1 MVTVLLDPGH
11 GGTDGGAGSAPYLE
25 KTRNLEVASKV
36 RDYLLANFTVNVIMS
51 RTTDKTVSLDARTNL
66 ANQERVDYF
75 LSIHHNSGTPS
86 ARGYEDFTYINISDT
101 STSDRIRNAIHTE
114 VVNRVLGKYGLPNR
128 GKKKANFHVVRES
141 NMPSA
146 LLEIGFVTNASDQQ
160 LIANPAFYN
169 DVAVAIG
176 EGVAKGLNLTRKKS
190 PTTTPTL
197 APSPSTPSKTM
208 YRVQVGAYKE
218 RTNATA
224 MQTRLKSAGF
234 PTVLSTSNGIYRV
247 QIGAYGDKDNATAME
262 KRVRS
267 AGFPVFVYTV

>member
-25 KTRNLEVASKV
+25 KTRNLEVALKV
-36 RDYLLANFTVNVIMS
+36 RDYLISTFSVNVIMS
-51 RTTDKTVSLDARTNL
+51 RTTDTTVSLSARTNL
-66 ANQERVDYF
+66 ANQQHVDYF

-86 ARGYEDFTYINISDT
+86 ARGYEDFTYINLNDT

-114 VVNRVLGKYGLPNR
+114 VVNRILGKYGLPNR

-146 LLEIGFVTNASDQQ
+146 LLEIGFVSNVYDQR

-176 EGVAKGLNLTRKKS
+176 EGVAKGLGLVRKAR
-190 PTTTPTL
+190 PVV
-197 APSPSTPSKTM
+197 APSPTHSPSKPL

-218 RTNATA
+218 RANALA

-234 PTVLSTSNGIYRV
+234 PTVISSSNDIYRV

-267 AGFPVFVYTV
+267 AGFPVFVYQV

>member
-11 GGTDGGAGSAPYLE
+11 GGTDGGAGTAPYLE
-25 KTRNLEVASKV
+25 KTRNLELALKV
-36 RDYLLANFTVNVIMS
+36 RDYLLSTFTCHVIMS
-51 RTTDKTVSLDARTNL
+51 RTTDKTVSLSARTNL
-66 ANQERVDYF
+66 ANQQHVDYF

-86 ARGYEDFTYINISDT
+86 ARGYEDYTYIHINDT
-101 STSDRIRNAIHTE
+101 STSDRIRAAIHTE
-114 VVNRVLGKYGLPNR
+114 VVNRILNKYGLPNR

-141 NMPSA
+141 LMPSA
-146 LLEIGFVTNASDQQ
+146 LLEIGFVTNTSDQQ

-176 EGVAKGLNLTRKKS
+176 EGVGKGLGLVRKPK
-190 PTTTPTL
+190 PVV
-197 APSPSTPSKTM
+197 APSPSTPSKTF

-234 PTVLSTSNGIYRV
+234 PTVLSSSNGIFRV
-247 QIGAYGDKDNATAME
+247 QIGAYGNKDNATAME
-262 KRVRS
+262 RRLRS
-267 AGFPVFVYTV
+267 AGFPVFVYQS

>member
-11 GGTDGGAGSAPYLE
+11 GGTDGGAGTAPYLE
-25 KTRNLEVASKV
+25 KTRNLEVALKV
-36 RDYLLANFTVNVIMS
+36 RDYLLSTFVVNIIMT
-51 RTTDKTVSLDARTNL
+51 RTTDATVSLSARTNL
-66 ANQERVDYF
+66 ANQQHVDYF
-75 LSIHHNSGTPS
+75 LSLHHNSGTPS

-146 LLEIGFVTNASDQQ
+146 LLEIGFVSNTSDQR

-169 DVAVAIG
+169 DMAVAIG
-176 EGVAKGLNLTRKKS
+176 EGVAKGLGLVRKKS
-190 PTTTPTL
+190 TAATPSPT
-197 APSPSTPSKTM
+197 PSPSKTF

-234 PTVLSTSNGIYRV
+234 PTVLSSSNGIYRV

-262 KRVRS
+262 RRLRS
-267 AGFPVFVYTV
+267 AGFPVFVYQV